1 MKKIKVFYPNPYH
14 GFNFVA
20 GTLKNGSVDI
30 ETPGLFVQYI
40 VSEGE
45 VVDEDLWAKF
55 VSSGLGKLA
64 YESAIEHERKSS
76 SQVNSTLTL
85 HTAFQKRDGCIIP
98 SLVCLSTYT
107 PTRKRKGKDS
117 LSTHTDESKAT
128 SVLVTVE
135 QHSSDSYLLE
145 ICDEQCDKVLDFDK
159 QLCVFS
165 KNVAHRVK
173 QPMHGI
179 RKSVVIFY

>member
-1 MKKIKVFYPNPYH
+1 MKKIKVFYPKFISR
-14 GFNFVA
+14 FNFVA
-20 GTLKNGSVDI
+20 GTLKNGRIDI

-40 VSEGE
+40 VSDSE

-55 VSSGLGKLA
+55 VSSGFGKLA

-76 SQVNSTLTL
+76 SQVNSILTL
-85 HTAFQKRDGCIIP
+85 HTAFKKRDDCIIP

-107 PTRKRKGKDS
+107 PTRKRKGKYS
-117 LSTHTDESKAT
+117 LSTHRDESKAT

-145 ICDEQCDKVLDFDK
+145 ICDEQCDRVLDYDK
-159 QLCVFS
+159 NMCVFS

-179 RKSVVIFY
+179 RKCVIIFY